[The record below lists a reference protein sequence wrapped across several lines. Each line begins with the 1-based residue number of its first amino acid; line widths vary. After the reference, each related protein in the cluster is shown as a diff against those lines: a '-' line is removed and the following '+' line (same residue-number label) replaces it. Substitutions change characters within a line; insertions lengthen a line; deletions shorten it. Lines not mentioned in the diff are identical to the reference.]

1 MDRFYRYFLNL
12 SDEDPTELYT
22 QSQNKRKKLTVWRGV
37 TRSWNLVEALYFIV
51 MKASSVF
58 FPLTRPTL

>member
-22 QSQNKRKKLTVWRGV
+22 QSQNKRKKLTV
-37 TRSWNLVEALYFIV
+37 
-51 MKASSVF
+51 
-58 FPLTRPTL
+58 